1 MNCIQGPAV
10 DSRMKPPDVG
20 PPVLQTHAP
29 ITPNFPSGSSREIV
43 GDYVE
48 KYMLAHHFS
57 HYYIPRCRRMVLE
70 LTGVISPS

>member
-1 MNCIQGPAV
+1 MSINNIFIINITQLMNCIQGPAV

-48 KYMLAHHFS
+48 K
-57 HYYIPRCRRMVLE
+57 
-70 LTGVISPS
+70 